1 MQMTH
6 NELQNLI
13 HQQNVDLGWWVKP
26 RCFSTMTNLFISEA
40 SEALEGDRKNLMD
53 DKLPQ
58 YPMVVVELADVA
70 IRVYDY
76 LGSVGYEGGYDA
88 DTVNY
93 RPRDFQFNLAYLTN
107 TLSDVWWYQECL
119 EEPKTAEAFLID
131 ALDLCYMMIE
141 DLGYDPQEIILAKVA
156 FNKEREDHKLA
167 NRLDGK
173 PGSKQY

>member
-76 LGSVGYEGGYDA
+76 LGSIGYRGGYVS
-88 DTVNY
+88 TTNEHT
-93 RPRDFQFNLAYLTN
+93 PKNFQFNLALLN
-107 TLSDVWWYQECL
+107 HHLSMSWFVRTIANKSTYVS
-119 EEPKTAEAFLID
+119 FLID
-131 ALDLCYMMIE
+131 ALDLCHMMIE
-141 DLGYDPQEIILAKVA
+141 DLGYNPHEIILTKVA

>member
-1 MQMTH
+1 MPMTH

-53 DKLPQ
+53 DKLPK

-76 LGSVGYEGGYDA
+76 LGSIGYEGLLVKCISYKPKDL
-88 DTVNY
+88 
-93 RPRDFQFNLAYLTN
+93 QFNLALLSFILSQAWYSNEIVKQDKASTN
-107 TLSDVWWYQECL
+107 WLLQS
-119 EEPKTAEAFLID
+119 
-131 ALDLCYMMIE
+131 LDLCYMMIE

>member
-1 MQMTH
+1 MTH
-6 NELQNLI
+6 NKLQNLI

-76 LGSVGYEGGYDA
+76 LGSVGYKGRYLIN
-88 DTVNY
+88 TLHY
-93 RPRDFQFNLAYLTN
+93 RPKDFQFNLAYLTN
-107 TLSDVWWYQECL
+107 SLSEAWYSQEAL
-119 EEPKTAEAFLID
+119 GDNKLTAPKLVR
-131 ALDLCYMMIE
+131 ALNLCYMMIE